1 MESYTIIGTA
11 KTPSIRFDPVAGA
24 LEMGGRSTPEDAIE
38 FYRPLLDALSKLSV
52 TSSPSCVVTVSFEY
66 FSTSSSRCIY
76 NVFKKLEVYCK
87 AGGSVVVNWLYEED
101 DDEFLE
107 VGQDF
112 QAILEIPF
120 KMVPVRK

>member
-1 MESYTIIGTA
+1 MDSYSIIGTP
-11 KTPSIRFDPVAGA
+11 KTPTIRFDPFTGS
-24 LEMGGRSTPEDAIE
+24 LEIKGRSTPEDPIE

-52 TSSPSCVVTVSFEY
+52 TSSPRCVVTIAFEY

-76 NVFKKLEVYCK
+76 NVFKKLEGYSK
-87 AGGSVVVNWLYEED
+87 AGGAVVVNWLYEED

-107 VGQDF
+107 VGEDF

-120 KMVPVRK
+120 KMVPIKK